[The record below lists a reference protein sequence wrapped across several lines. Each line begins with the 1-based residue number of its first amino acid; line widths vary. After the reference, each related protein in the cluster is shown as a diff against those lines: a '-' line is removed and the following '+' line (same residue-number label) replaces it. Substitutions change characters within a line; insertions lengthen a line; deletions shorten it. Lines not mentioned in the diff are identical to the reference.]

1 MVLGG
6 ATRRSEEDRV
16 EEVRAFNN
24 VSVEISVILGNAKM
38 PINQLLKMGRGA
50 VIELDSTVD
59 DQVYVFANNRVIA
72 KGDVMVSGEN
82 VAVTIT
88 ENMMSGV
95 V

>member
-1 MVLGG
+1 M
-6 ATRRSEEDRV
+6 

-24 VSVEISVILGNAKM
+24 VAVEISVILGKAKM

-59 DQVYVFANNRVIA
+59 DLVYVFANNRVIA
-72 KGDVMVSGEN
+72 KGEVMVSGEN

-88 ENMMSGV
+88 ENMMTGEG
-95 V
+95 